1 MPAKDG
7 HGRASA
13 IPPSLVI
20 AASALLR
27 HVRVRR
33 HIAVLAAIVAVV
45 AFGYG
50 LLNPRNVLV
59 LADGQHMVIETH
71 ESSDAAVLN
80 QAGVELQ
87 PGDRVTALD
96 GDGARVLRVDRARLV
111 HLEVDGVTYQ
121 MLTHAQ
127 TVDQLLAEANVA
139 VEGRDSVLVDGALVP
154 PNADINGRPALA
166 VAEAFASASGA
177 AEARVEVRRA
187 VRLTIVEDGNAVET
201 TSSRETVSQALRE
214 AGVIVGP
221 GDRVEPALDA
231 ALASG
236 MSIDV
241 RHARPVTIALPDGH
255 RVVYTLSSTVGEALA
270 EAGVALPEG
279 AFVDP
284 PLETPVTAGLSVRVV
299 QLAAGNEV
307 EYEYIASST
316 RYESDPALAP
326 GQTRTVQGH
335 DGVLVRRYEI
345 TYVNGEEFGRTL
357 VDEYYDPEPQDTII
371 YYPTRTGRN
380 DAAPAAGSG
389 AVSRVLRMYAT
400 YYTPASSGRSPDDP
414 NYGVTATGVVVTYGV
429 VAVDPNVIP
438 LGTRLFIPG
447 YGYAVAADTGGAV
460 KGNIIDLGFPDGVE
474 VDWQS
479 QWVDVYILE

>member
-7 HGRASA
+7 HGRASV
-13 IPPSLVI
+13 IPPAPVI
-20 AASALLR
+20 ASSALLR

-33 HIAVLAAIVAVV
+33 HVAVLAAIAAVV

-59 LADGQHMVIETH
+59 LADGRHMAIETH
-71 ESSDAAVLN
+71 ESNDAAVLD
-80 QAGVELQ
+80 QAGVELR

-96 GDGARVLRVDRARLV
+96 GDGARVLRVERARLV
-111 HLEVDGVTYQ
+111 QLEVDGVTYQ
-121 MLTHAQ
+121 MLTHAR

-139 VEGRDSVLVDGALVP
+139 IEGRDSVLMNGALVP
-154 PNADINGRPALA
+154 PNAEIDRRPALA

-177 AEARVEVRRA
+177 AEARIEVRRA
-187 VRLTIVEDGNAVET
+187 VHLTIVEDGNAVET

-221 GDRVEPALDA
+221 GDRVEPALEA
-231 ALASG
+231 ALSSG

-241 RHARPVTIALPDGH
+241 RHARPVTIAMPDGH
-255 RVVYTLSSTVGEALA
+255 RVVYTLSNTVGEALA
-270 EAGVALPEG
+270 EAGVALPDG

-307 EYEYIASST
+307 EYEYVASST
-316 RYESDPALAP
+316 RYESDPTLAP
-326 GQTRTVQGH
+326 GQTRTVPGH

-345 TYVNGEEFGRTL
+345 TYVNGEEAGRTL
-357 VDEYYDPEPQDTII
+357 VDEYYDPEPQDTVI

-380 DAAPAAGSG
+380 DAAPAGSG

-460 KGNIIDLGFPDGVE
+460 KGNIIDLGFPDGVV